1 MHERTRN
8 STRRMHAC
16 LGSRENRDQVPQ
28 SRRSVSAGDAPCLRT
43 PPSARAHTSQWLAHI
58 YIYIDRHA
66 MTSTSTTLPVPPCP
80 ATASPPRLHASP
92 WSPVRPPPPQTQTCV
107 RPFVHSHAIAPGRGH
122 CFAERSRHPCMYQ
135 ILSSGHL
142 LQLYSPGQHVQSAP
156 SPPPTRLHLQE

>member
-80 ATASPPRLHASP
+80 ATASPPRLHAAP
-92 WSPVRPPPPQTQTCV
+92 WSPVRPPPPANPDVCATLRAFPCH
-107 RPFVHSHAIAPGRGH
+107 RPRPRSLLRGTLTASMH
-122 CFAERSRHPCMYQ
+122 V
-135 ILSSGHL
+135 SG
-142 LQLYSPGQHVQSAP
+142 SV
-156 SPPPTRLHLQE
+156 